1 MAGLLGIVVPLALA
15 AAISPT
21 TLAVELLTLSR
32 KTDAIRRAWAVAAGS
47 ALVLAG
53 FAALALI
60 LAESTGGARS
70 PSQAGA
76 IVKLAAAALLLAL
89 GVRTVRA
96 PPRAPKPERV
106 SAHPLRGALLLGI
119 ALMLTNFS
127 SVVLFF
133 PAMHAIGISDAG
145 LGAQVLAFVLLYAI
159 TLLPAYGPPL
169 LVALLGP
176 RADPLLQRLSRFFT
190 THHKGIGAGIC
201 FAFAALLAVAAL
213 KVLP

>member
-1 MAGLLGIVVPLALA
+1 MASLLGIVVPLALA

-21 TLAVELLTLSR
+21 TLAVQLLTLSR
-32 KTDAIRRAWAVAAGS
+32 KSEALRRAWGVAAGS

-60 LAESTGGARS
+60 LAESTGGAHS
-70 PSQAGA
+70 PSEAGA
-76 IVKLAAAALLLAL
+76 IVKLIAAGLLLGLGARAL
-89 GVRTVRA
+89 RV
-96 PPRAPKPERV
+96 PPRPPKPERI
-106 SAHPLRGALLLGI
+106 SAHPLRGALLLGV

-127 SVVLFF
+127 SIVLFF

-145 LGAQVLAFVLLYAI
+145 LGAQIVAFVLLYAI

-176 RADPLLQRLSRFFT
+176 RADPPLQRLNRFFT
-190 THHKGIGAGIC
+190 AHHEGIGAGLC
-201 FAFAALLAVAAL
+201 FAFAVLLAAAGL
-213 KVLP
+213 KVLL